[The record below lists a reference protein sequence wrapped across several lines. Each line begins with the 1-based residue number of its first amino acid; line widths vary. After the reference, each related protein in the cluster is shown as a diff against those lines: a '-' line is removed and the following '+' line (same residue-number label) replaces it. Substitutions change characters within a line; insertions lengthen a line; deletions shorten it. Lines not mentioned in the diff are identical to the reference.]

1 MKRAVTALVMAM
13 TMALT
18 GCAGT
23 NGGKA
28 GTEKKVEIKKG
39 NYNSEASIHD
49 PQILLDSEGT
59 YWMVG
64 SHYLEAE
71 SGDLEKWTYTSK
83 TPTVLFSNIYDGDM
97 PAFDYVGKND
107 QGTYSCWAENIIY
120 NDTMKKYVMYFCTT
134 STYIKSDI
142 CMAVADSPKGP
153 WEYKA
158 KFLYSGWTKKDVKNT
173 DMYDVLGEN
182 ADLSRYL
189 QYGAYNNKQW
199 PNSIDPAVFTD
210 MDGRMWLVY
219 GSWSGGI
226 FLIGLDKA
234 TGLPVS
240 PKETGEG
247 IDPYYGYR
255 LLGGG
260 HHAIEAP
267 YIVYDS
273 ETKYYYLFLS
283 YGELKREG
291 GYQIREF
298 RSKTPTGP
306 YVDAKG
312 QTPADQ
318 DDFFNYG
325 VKLMG
330 NYTFPSLETAY
341 MAPGGESVFKDKN
354 GDWCLVYH
362 QRFDNGSEDFQDRIH
377 RLYMTPEGWL
387 VPQPFELSDDKVKNK
402 GYQDDDLDGDVY
414 MIDHGLSVD
423 SNINEAEKTAFHK
436 EKITGAYKGTYE
448 IKKGTNQVVLKINGG
463 VYTGVITD
471 TTDEAGNKIRT
482 ILAVGDN
489 NQTIWGVKYL

>member
-226 FLIGLDKA
+226 FLIELDKA

-414 MIDHGLSVD
+414 MIDHCLSVD

>member
-120 NDTMKKYVMYFCTT
+120 NDTLKKYVMYFCTT

-226 FLIGLDKA
+226 FLIELDKA

>member
-226 FLIGLDKA
+226 FLIELEKA
-234 TGLPVS
+234 TGLPVT
-240 PKETGEG
+240 PKETG
-247 IDPYYGYR
+247 
-255 LLGGG
+255 
-260 HHAIEAP
+260 
-267 YIVYDS
+267 
-273 ETKYYYLFLS
+273 
-283 YGELKREG
+283 
-291 GYQIREF
+291 
-298 RSKTPTGP
+298 
-306 YVDAKG
+306 
-312 QTPADQ
+312 
-318 DDFFNYG
+318 
-325 VKLMG
+325 
-330 NYTFPSLETAY
+330 
-341 MAPGGESVFKDKN
+341 
-354 GDWCLVYH
+354 
-362 QRFDNGSEDFQDRIH
+362 
-377 RLYMTPEGWL
+377 
-387 VPQPFELSDDKVKNK
+387 
-402 GYQDDDLDGDVY
+402 
-414 MIDHGLSVD
+414 
-423 SNINEAEKTAFHK
+423 
-436 EKITGAYKGTYE
+436 
-448 IKKGTNQVVLKINGG
+448 
-463 VYTGVITD
+463 
-471 TTDEAGNKIRT
+471 
-482 ILAVGDN
+482 
-489 NQTIWGVKYL
+489 

>member
-226 FLIGLDKA
+226 FLIELDKA

-448 IKKGTNQVVLKINGG
+448 IKKGTNQVVLKIKGG

>member
-23 NGGKA
+23 SGGKA

-226 FLIGLDKA
+226 FLIELDKA

>member
-226 FLIGLDKA
+226 FLIELDKA

-312 QTPADQ
+312 QTPAEQ

-387 VPQPFELSDDKVKNK
+387 VPQPFELSDDKEKNK
-402 GYQDDDLDGDVY
+402 GYQDDLDGDVY

>member
-226 FLIGLDKA
+226 FLIELDKT

>member
-210 MDGRMWLVY
+210 MDGRVWLVY

-226 FLIGLDKA
+226 FLIELDKA